1 MSTSNKL
8 FIGADPFKSLHGTF
22 NYVPMTEFE
31 HDVADDVW
39 NSLSYDEMSQ
49 WNDVSFRKKL
59 YKKYWKERL
68 DG

>member
-1 MSTSNKL
+1 
-8 FIGADPFKSLHGTF
+8 
-22 NYVPMTEFE
+22 MTEFE